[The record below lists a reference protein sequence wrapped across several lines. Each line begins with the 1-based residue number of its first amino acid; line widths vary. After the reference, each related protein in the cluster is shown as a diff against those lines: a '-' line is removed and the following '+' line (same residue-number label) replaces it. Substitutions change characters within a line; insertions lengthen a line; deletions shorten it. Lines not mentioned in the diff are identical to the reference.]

1 MDATLLQYVEFDLFA
16 KLQIKNTLFCH
27 IFVCALHIERV
38 EHLRAGGFAQNVRR
52 EIVFDNHFAERF
64 KFRSVDIVGK
74 SQMLYFALCAVHD
87 FAEMDVHIL
96 CFFFAEAVEKVVD
109 DTLKIVG
116 SF

>member
-1 MDATLLQYVEFDLFA
+1 MVYSAGICFDFFLTLSSTSYSVRFTNSKFLITNDIKIASVMDATLLQYVEFDLFA

-38 EHLRAGGFAQNVRR
+38 EHLRAGGFTQNVRR

-74 SQMLYFALCAVHD
+74 
-87 FAEMDVHIL
+87 
-96 CFFFAEAVEKVVD
+96 
-109 DTLKIVG
+109 G
-116 SF
+116 